1 MDTEIELAEHR
12 VALVIVLRYHA
23 AFLTHMNTIFV
34 RHIVQTLATE
44 SADTMRQHN
53 VALHFTDTET
63 AITTPA
69 FGRLPRQ
76 IDHRSNR
83 PTVLL
88 VIHHVFQSLI
98 EDGADEDTC
107 LELLAGQAVIHH
119 LVAITLVPL
128 VLELLRDCL
137 HIQVAETGS
146 VAK

>member
-12 VALVIVLRYHA
+12 VALVIVLRDHT
-23 AFLTHMNTIFV
+23 AFLTHVDAVFI
-34 RHIVQTLATE
+34 RHIVQSLATE
-44 SADTMRQHN
+44 SADTVCQHN

-63 AITTPA
+63 TITTPA

-76 IDHRSNR
+76 IDHRANG

-88 VIHHVFQSLI
+88 VIHHVFQALI
-98 EDGADEDTC
+98 EDGSDEDTR

-119 LVAITLVPL
+119 LVTIALVPL
-128 VLELLRDCL
+128 VLELLRDGL

-146 VAK
+146 VAE